1 MMARLGAMP
10 KFITPVEILHGRCGE
25 QTGCRSNRA
34 ITDSPCARLTVKA
47 MCRNGNQIAAHF
59 PARPVFI
66 KLSCMSVRN
75 ATDSDGERDLHGE
88 RDLLEREPRPPL

>member
-10 KFITPVEILHGRCGE
+10 KFITPVAILHGRCGE
-25 QTGCRSNRA
+25 RTGCPMNRA
-34 ITDSPCARLTVKA
+34 IIPMSCARPTAKA

-66 KLSCMSVRN
+66 KLSCMSLRN
-75 ATDSDGERDLHGE
+75 ATDSDEE
-88 RDLLEREPRPPL
+88 RDLLEREPRPPLQHSGVG